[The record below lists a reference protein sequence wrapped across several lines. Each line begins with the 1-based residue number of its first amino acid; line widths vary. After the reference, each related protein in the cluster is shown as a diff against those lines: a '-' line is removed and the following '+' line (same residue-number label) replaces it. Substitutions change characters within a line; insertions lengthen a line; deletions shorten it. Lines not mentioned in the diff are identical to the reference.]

1 MKILKIIFISDFHL
15 IKDNSFLGIDTFK
28 SLEGVIMHILKNQK
42 NYKYIFLLGDF
53 VQDQKDESF
62 KFLNDQLSNLN
73 AKKIFI
79 RGNHDTR
86 NKLPIKDFKEKNNKI
101 VVNNWA
107 ILQLTSYKQ
116 NKIYG
121 EVTKTDLKEVKNFF
135 QNNRNLNGLLYMH
148 HNLFKTD
155 SPWLDIHITKNFQYI
170 RNELSKIENLKLVI
184 SGHVHQFTKNIINGT
199 TFITIP
205 STSAQFKNSTEKFT
219 LDSINPGYMRFD
231 LKKDGN
237 FNFKTFRISGF
248 YGNIEKNPKPY

>member
-1 MKILKIIFISDFHL
+1 
-15 IKDNSFLGIDTFK
+15 
-28 SLEGVIMHILKNQK
+28 
-42 NYKYIFLLGDF
+42 
-53 VQDQKDESF
+53 
-62 KFLNDQLSNLN
+62 
-73 AKKIFI
+73 
-79 RGNHDTR
+79 
-86 NKLPIKDFKEKNNKI
+86 
-101 VVNNWA
+101 
-107 ILQLTSYKQ
+107 
-116 NKIYG
+116 
-121 EVTKTDLKEVKNFF
+121 
-135 QNNRNLNGLLYMH
+135 MH

-205 STSAQFKNSTEKFT
+205 STSAQFKNSTENFT
-219 LDSINPGYMRFD
+219 LDLINPGYMTFD